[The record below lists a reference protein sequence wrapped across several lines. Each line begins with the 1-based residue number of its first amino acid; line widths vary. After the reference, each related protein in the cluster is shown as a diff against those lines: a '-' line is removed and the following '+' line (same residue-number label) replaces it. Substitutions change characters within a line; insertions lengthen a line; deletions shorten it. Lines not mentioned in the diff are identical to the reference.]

1 MLLTLDSQYLCVA
14 DGVPLDVRGGAGE
27 GSTQLLLHSLED
39 QSCVADEDTGVQVL
53 ADPRVLEISDITN
66 NIIHISF
73 LSFSA
78 MPEIL

>member
-14 DGVPLDVRGGAGE
+14 DGVPLDVGGGAGE
-27 GSTQLLLHSLED
+27 GSTQLLLHPLED
-39 QSCVADEDTGVQVL
+39 QSRVADEDTGIQVL